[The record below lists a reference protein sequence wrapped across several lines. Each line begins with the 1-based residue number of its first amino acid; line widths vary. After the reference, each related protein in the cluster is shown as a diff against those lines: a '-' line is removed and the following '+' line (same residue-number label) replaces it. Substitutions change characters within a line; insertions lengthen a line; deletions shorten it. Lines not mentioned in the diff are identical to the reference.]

1 MSKYRILALILIS
14 FGLLAGYFCWSSE
27 VDEDSRFYRPFK
39 LGLDIKGGSH
49 LIYEADTSVVD
60 SEEISDAMIS
70 LREVLE
76 RRINVFGVAEPL
88 VQTERVGVGAEASHR
103 LVIELPGVTD
113 IDEALKMINQTPLLE
128 FKIEDPD
135 KRDEF
140 LDFFEELNVKMEAGE
155 WQEAEALAD
164 SRGFTEEEMY
174 LATDLTG
181 RYLRRADLSF
191 ANQALSGPSVTLEFD
206 SEGAEIFANLTQDH
220 IDETIGIFLDG
231 ELISAPVVRDEIR
244 DGKAEI
250 TGQFTVEEARELVR
264 NLNLGA
270 LPVPIELISIQT
282 IGATLGETV
291 LEQGIKAA
299 LIGFILVII
308 FMIFYYRLPGLVA
321 SISLLIYVALVL
333 SFFKLIPV
341 TLTAAS
347 IAGFIL
353 SIGIAIDGNVLIFSR
368 IKEEMKA
375 GKKISEAVA
384 DGFSRAWLSIRDSN
398 LSSIISA
405 IILFWFGTSL
415 IKGFA
420 LTFGLGIIISMFSA
434 VVVSRTILLAI
445 SPKHKKPVSVFL
457 FGSGFSR

>member
-1 MSKYRILALILIS
+1 MTKYRLLALILIF

-27 VDEDSRFYRPFK
+27 VNEDSRFYRPFK
-39 LGLDIKGGSH
+39 LGLDLKGGSH
-49 LIYEADTSVVD
+49 LIYEADISNID
-60 SEEISDAMIS
+60 SNEISDAVAS

-88 VQTERVGVGAEASHR
+88 VQTERIGVGADASHR

-113 IDEALKMINQTPLLE
+113 IDEALKMISQTPLLE
-128 FKIEDPD
+128 FKIEDPA

-140 LDFFEELNVKMEAGE
+140 LNFFEELNVKIEAGQWE
-155 WQEAEALAD
+155 EAEALAD
-164 SRGFTEEEMY
+164 ERGFTEAEMY
-174 LATDLTG
+174 LATNLTG
-181 RYLRRADLSF
+181 RYLKRADLSF
-191 ANQALSGPSVTLEFD
+191 SNQALSGPSVTLEFD
-206 SEGAEIFANLTQDH
+206 SQGAQIFADLTKQH
-220 IDETIGIFLDG
+220 IGETIGIFLDG
-231 ELISAPVVRDEIR
+231 EIISAPVVRDEIR

-250 TGQFTVEEARELVR
+250 TGQFTVDEARELVR

-270 LPVPIELISIQT
+270 LPVPIELVSIQT
-282 IGATLGETV
+282 IGATLGEAV

-299 LIGFILVII
+299 IIGFILVII
-308 FMIFYYRLPGLVA
+308 FMILYYRLPGIVA
-321 SISLLIYVALVL
+321 SISLLIYGAIVL

-353 SIGIAIDGNVLIFSR
+353 SIGIAIDGNVLVFSR
-368 IKEEMKA
+368 IKEEMKNS
-375 GKKISEAVA
+375 KKIREAVT
-384 DGFSRAWLSIRDSN
+384 DGFARTWPSIRDSN

-405 IILFWFGTSL
+405 VILFWFGTSL

-420 LTFGLGIIISMFSA
+420 LTFGLGIVVSLFSA

-445 SPKHKKPVSVFL
+445 SPKHKTPISTFL
-457 FGSGFSR
+457 FGSGFNR